1 MQLRSWPLLIVIK
14 IGILVAISGCQ
25 PAQQRPDRSTLSAEP
40 TVSPTVSADESSD
53 QVIAVD
59 TRYHEAPMLAEQVA
73 QGQLPPVDE
82 RLPLNPRVL
91 PVYDSIGRYGGTW
104 RREYT
109 GLGDRFGP
117 TKLIE
122 ERIIEYV
129 MPDSNT
135 ILIELNWADRF
146 EANADSTAYTV
157 HIREGLKW
165 SDGVAVTTEDVR
177 FWYEDV
183 LFNEAFFESIPAD
196 LIIKEEPI
204 QLEIIDAYTFKL
216 KFADSYPLFPMLV
229 ASRTPGAMGLQGTSF
244 ILPFHY
250 LKDYHPAYTAA
261 EKLQETA
268 QAYGVET
275 WRDLW
280 GDGPVQSWWL
290 NPDLPVLAAWKIVV
304 PPPADPMVMARNP
317 YYHAVDADGNQLP
330 YIDQIVHHL
339 ADDPEVIDVWVVQGL
354 IDLQSRH
361 ISTARY
367 DLYVQ
372 NESQGNYHVA
382 TWKSGNTEALFPNL
396 NTTNRELAE
405 LFDKVDF
412 RQALSLA
419 INREEIR
426 AVVYSGLSEARQ
438 ASPVSGSPQYDP
450 EFEQKWV
457 EYDPDT
463 AGRLLDEL
471 GLTERDAAGFR
482 LLPSGNRLAVT
493 ISATGSNI
501 MLGLVQR
508 YWEAIGIQVNTEI
521 LDRLEY
527 EERAREG
534 DLEIGSWTF
543 DRNVIIPADPGRY
556 LGITTDGPWAPLYA
570 QWYASGGQVGVEPP
584 ADHPIRDVWAAWE
597 QAKTA
602 ATEEEALA
610 FVQEMITIHKNNVW
624 VIGLSGEITSL
635 YIVSNNIR
643 NFPEKLLHE
652 TTIRDIGVAQPAQF
666 YFQEP

>member
-1 MQLRSWPLLIVIK
+1 MQLRSWLLLIVIK
-14 IGILVAISGCQ
+14 IGILVLVSACQ
-25 PAQQRPDRSTLSAEP
+25 PDQQNAERLTLPAEP
-40 TVSPTVSADESSD
+40 TVSPTAFVVDNSEQIMA
-53 QVIAVD
+53 AD
-59 TRYHEAPMLAEQVA
+59 TRYREAPLLAEQVA

-91 PVYDSIGRYGGTW
+91 PVYESIGRYGGTW
-104 RREYT
+104 RRGYT
-109 GLGDRFGP
+109 GLEDRFGP

-129 MPDSNT
+129 MPASDT
-135 ILIELNWADRF
+135 IVIELNWADQF

-177 FWYEDV
+177 FWYEDI
-183 LFNEAFFESIPAD
+183 LLNEAFFESVPAD
-196 LIIKEEPI
+196 LVVNGEPV

-244 ILPFHY
+244 IVPFHY
-250 LKDYHPAYTAA
+250 LKDYHPTYTAA
-261 EKLQETA
+261 EKLQEIA
-268 QAYGVET
+268 QEYGVET

-280 GDGPVQSWWL
+280 DDGPVQSWWL
-290 NPDLPVLAAWKIVV
+290 NPDLPVLAAWKIEI
-304 PPPADPMVMARNP
+304 PPPADPMVMVRNP
-317 YYHAVDADGNQLP
+317 YYHAVDAEGNQLP

-339 ADDPEVIDVWVVQGL
+339 TDDPEVIDVWVVQGL

-361 ISTARY
+361 ISTAHY

-396 NTTNRELAE
+396 NTANRELAV
-405 LFDKVDF
+405 LFDTVDF

-426 AVVYSGLSEARQ
+426 TVVYGGLSEVRQ
-438 ASPVSGSPQYDP
+438 ASPVTGSPQYDP
-450 EFEQKWV
+450 EFEEKWV
-457 EYDPDT
+457 VYDPDT
-463 AGRLLDEL
+463 AARLLDEL
-471 GLTERDAAGFR
+471 GLAARDAAGFR
-482 LLPSGNRLAVT
+482 LLPSGGRLTVT
-493 ISATGSNI
+493 ISATGDNI
-501 MLGLVQR
+501 MLGLVQG
-508 YWEAIGIQVNTEI
+508 YWEAIGIEVKIEI

-527 EERAREG
+527 EARARRGE
-534 DLEIGSWTF
+534 LEIGSWTF

-556 LGITTDGPWAPLYA
+556 LGIITDGPWAPLYA
-570 QWYASGGQVGVEPP
+570 QWYASGGQDGIEPP

-602 ATEEEALA
+602 VTEEEALA

-635 YIVSNNIR
+635 YIVNNNIR
-643 NFPEKLLHE
+643 NFPDNLLHE

-666 YFQEP
+666 YFHEP